1 MLKFVYNSELITSPI
16 IYGIKNNLISHQ
28 IKLIQLQENEIYDA
42 LENREATIGII
53 SPLEYA
59 KARGNL
65 YIVKDFIISSADNA
79 KNALLFFKYN
89 LSGINQIYFMCD
101 YLDNY
106 DCFFG
111 ELVMREIFN
120 IQANWIIIEKNW
132 KIDVLLKK
140 YDVIFLSGEKAF
152 DVFADYDNYI
162 DLSEEWILNTKIP
175 LIHRILVVHKSFKN
189 REVLDTVRLSRE
201 LGLRNLMKIAKD
213 YAQKHQQNWDIYYD
227 VIKSSYQYFPDF
239 LCWSS
244 LENILQYIFYYGK
257 SEYYPDLKFY
267 EG

>member
-1 MLKFVYNSELITSPI
+1 MIKFVYNSELITSPI

-28 IKLIQLQENEIYDA
+28 IKLIQLQETEVYDA
-42 LENREATIGII
+42 LEKREATIGII

-59 KARGNL
+59 KARGDL
-65 YIVKDFIISSADNA
+65 YIIKDFIISSAESA

-89 LSGINQIYFMCD
+89 LSDINQIYFMCD
-101 YLDNY
+101 YLGNY
-106 DCFFG
+106 DCFLG
-111 ELVMREIFN
+111 ELVMKEIFN
-120 IQANWIIIEKNW
+120 VQARWKIIEKSW

-140 YDVIFLSGEKAF
+140 FDVIFLSGEKAF
-152 DVFADYDNYI
+152 DVYTDYDNYI

-175 LIHRILVVHKSFKN
+175 LIHRILVVHKSFN
-189 REVLDTVRLSRE
+189 NHELLDTVRLSRE
-201 LGLRNLMKIAKD
+201 LGLRNLMKIAKEF
-213 YAQKHQQNWDIYYD
+213 AQKHQQNWDIYYD
-227 VIKSSYQYFPDF
+227 LIKLSYQYFPDS

-267 EG
+267 EE